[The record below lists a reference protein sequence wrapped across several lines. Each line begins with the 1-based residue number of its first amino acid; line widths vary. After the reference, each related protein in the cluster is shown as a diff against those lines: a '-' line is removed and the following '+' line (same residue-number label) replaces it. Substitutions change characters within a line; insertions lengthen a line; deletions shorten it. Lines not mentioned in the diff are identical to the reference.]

1 MVQPDLGAPAG
12 EKMTGVR
19 VVSRQENVAFPIQR
33 LLAIQIAAAFP
44 QPAYT
49 PKTTEPVA
57 AVFEVKD
64 P

>member
-1 MVQPDLGAPAG
+1 
-12 EKMTGVR
+12 MTGVR